1 MGSSRGLL
9 LGLRIPQP
17 AHEQLQDLDSFYL
30 GTCWF
35 ISRTEERQGA
45 AVLQLLEQDDKTE
58 LHVIRSSHRHWV
70 LLNLMTIST
79 PEVTCPS
86 R

>member
-17 AHEQLQDLDSFYL
+17 AHEQFQDLDSFYL